1 MIKSKLIFLFLTG
14 ALLAAC
20 GDDNAPTVDSK
31 AYPLVIEAKVYD
43 YGANQEGKTWN
54 NSNETIGVYV
64 LKGGSGEVVSPHSN
78 LTYSATPT
86 SYDDYFQPGDINTIP
101 YFPPTGEDIWDVA
114 IYYPYQKELATEGMI
129 PLQLNQQG
137 NLKSTSLLYARV
149 NSLDKEN
156 RIASMRLA
164 PVLSRLFF
172 SFRAN
177 ETVTADDLSTLNVK
191 LSGLPTAGNFNV
203 LTGRFTADEESV
215 KSFGMKMRTP
225 EATATKA
232 VTSDTPA
239 AQRTAEAFVMPLGST
254 LSYVAE
260 ISIPKLGKSH
270 KYVINQD
277 IGSLSKSTQYLFD
290 VTVDKDHIDVKTSS
304 SPISGWE
311 EGDHIGGEGEEMN
324 P

>member
-1 MIKSKLIFLFLTG
+1 MIKSKLIFLFLAG
-14 ALLAAC
+14 VLFAAC
-20 GDDNAPTVDSK
+20 NNDDAPAVDFK

-43 YGANQEGKTWN
+43 YGANQEGKTWS

-86 SYDDYFQPGDINTIP
+86 SYDDYFQPGDINAIP
-101 YFPPTGEDIWDVA
+101 YFPAAGEDVWDVA
-114 IYYPYQKELATEGMI
+114 IYYPYQKELTTEGVI

-156 RIASMRLA
+156 RTASMRLA

-172 SFRAN
+172 SFRTN
-177 ETVTADDLSTLNVK
+177 ETVTADDISTLNVK
-191 LSGLPTAGNFNV
+191 LSGLPTAGSFNV
-203 LTGRFTADEESV
+203 MTGRFTADEGSET
-215 KSFGMKMRTP
+215 SFGMKMRTP
-225 EATATKA
+225 EVTATRA
-232 VTSDTPA
+232 TTSEVPA
-239 AQRTAEAFVMPLGST
+239 AVRTAEAFVMPLGST

-260 ISIPKLGKSH
+260 ISIPKLNKNH

-290 VTVDKDHIDVKTSS
+290 VTVDKDRIDVKTSS